1 MARLFPVGDYP
12 PTDQELVILRILRS
26 RPHHGWTLNELLDE
40 LSKGRARPMSYSA
53 LAVHMTHLRRKG
65 YAIKRQVV
73 YCIGNVQR
81 PHATGREV
89 LAESEHRDELDD
101 ASDLLRRSRA
111 RRR

>member
-40 LSKGRARPMSYSA
+40 VSKGRARPMSYSA

-81 PHATGREV
+81 PPATGRGV
-89 LAESEHRDELDD
+89 PTESERRDELDY
-101 ASDLLRRSRA
+101 AAEPARPSRA

>member
-1 MARLFPVGDYP
+1 MFPVGDYP

-40 LSKGRARPMSYSA
+40 VSKGRAKPMSYSS

-81 PHATGREV
+81 PHATDRGV
-89 LAESEHRDELDD
+89 PAESNLDD
-101 ASDLLRRSRA
+101 AADLLRRSRA